1 MLETIRDHWRITL
14 LVVVIL
20 GATVTLFAPQFA
32 PDEKISGQQAGEGL
46 TNLQYGLDLA
56 GGTRIRAPLLGHT
69 AENAAIGDADVGQVA
84 TAVAGELPE
93 TSVTDV
99 NVELRPTREEDSR
112 PADIE
117 VTNAEVSRD
126 QFETALSQAGYDE
139 YDQIRQ
145 GVTEETREAAVNV
158 VQGKVDE
165 AGLSGGSAR
174 QVRDEVSGQ
183 HFILVE
189 VPGEGRQDVIDL
201 LEQRGTVRIDI
212 YYPDGSAED
221 GYSRDR
227 GVLTSD
233 DFDNIGTAARDEQSR
248 PYVPLSVVNTET
260 NPGAAQFEDAAAN
273 RGVAQPGGS
282 TCTYSQEPVGETRD
296 PCLLLVVNDEVI
308 NAFGMQPSLARSMMN
323 GEWSLDPQFRL
334 TTNSFTE
341 AQTVSVSLRAGALP
355 AQLAIDQGSTSFISP
370 AQGDDFQTLS
380 LLTGVIAVF
389 GVAGMVFLRYRQLE
403 VAVPMIVTGLSE
415 VFALLGFASLLGYPI
430 DLAVIAG
437 FIAVVGTGVDDLIII
452 ADEVM
457 SQGEVSSRKV
467 FDSRFRKAFW
477 VIGAAAA
484 TTILAMSPL
493 MVLSLGDLSGFA
505 IFTILGVLVGVLI
518 TRPAYGDILR
528 TLLTDR

>member
-1 MLETIRDHWRITL
+1 MLETVRDHWRITL

-32 PDEKISGQQAGEGL
+32 PDQEISGQQASEGL

-84 TAVAGELPE
+84 TAVAEELPG

-117 VTNAEVSRD
+117 VTDAEVSRE
-126 QFETALSQAGYDE
+126 QFETALGQAGYGE

-273 RGVAQPGGS
+273 PG
-282 TCTYSQEPVGETRD
+282 CRP
-296 PCLLLVVNDEVI
+296 
-308 NAFGMQPSLARSMMN
+308 ARR
-323 GEWSLDPQFRL
+323 LD
-334 TTNSFTE
+334 
-341 AQTVSVSLRAGALP
+341 VY
-355 AQLAIDQGSTSFISP
+355 
-370 AQGDDFQTLS
+370 
-380 LLTGVIAVF
+380 LLTGACRGDAGPLSAVGGQRRGNQRVRDAAQSRPEHDER
-389 GVAGMVFLRYRQLE
+389 GVVTGP
-403 VAVPMIVTGLSE
+403 AVPSDDE
-415 VFALLGFASLLGYPI
+415 LLRGS
-430 DLAVIAG
+430 
-437 FIAVVGTGVDDLIII
+437 
-452 ADEVM
+452 ADSVR
-457 SQGEVSSRKV
+457 QPSSRRAAGTV
-467 FDSRFRKAFW
+467 GHRPREYEFHLARPGRRLPDAVTADGCDRSVRSRGNG
-477 VIGAAAA
+477 VSPIS
-484 TTILAMSPL
+484 TTGGGGP
-493 MVLSLGDLSGFA
+493 DDRHW
-505 IFTILGVLVGVLI
+505 LI
-518 TRPAYGDILR
+518 
-528 TLLTDR
+528 